1 MSNFWNERFAEPGY
15 KYGTAPNAFLRER
28 WPALPTRLS
37 PTASAPLRV
46 LVPGDGE
53 GRNGVWLAAQGA
65 QVLAV
70 DSAEVGLQKARA
82 LAERSGPEGAAR
94 YRTEVADLATW
105 APEPG
110 AWDAVVLIYTHLPGA
125 IRRTAHQR
133 LAAGLRPGGVLLLE
147 AFHPQQ
153 LGRTSGGPKDVDML
167 YRLAQLREDFSGLL
181 DETLGWE
188 GETLL
193 DEGPGHQG
201 TGYVTR
207 WMGVRPARQG

>member
-28 WPALPTRLS
+28 WPALHARLS
-37 PTASAPLRV
+37 PAAPAPLRV

-82 LAERSGPEGAAR
+82 LAERSGPEEAAR

-133 LAAGLRPGGVLLLE
+133 LATGLRPGGVLLLE

-201 TGYVTR
+201 AGYVTR